1 MYSTS
6 RRAGVDENTK
16 SRGVVAVDDVVFCF
30 GCCLYEEEREQ
41 AHRGAAARCGAAGK
55 VCCGKRVRNAVGA
68 AAAAAGVQ
76 SCDCC
81 VSSASLPCFCGLYK
95 AIQTPAIS
103 LVSYMPLARRSAIAR
118 NRQPASLA
126 APQSEDKRTCV
137 HPLGLE
143 IMEWESEAPAMIEEP
158 VNQSKRR
165 RRWRRSGRCRSS
177 AKR

>member
-1 MYSTS
+1 MSALPGT
-6 RRAGVDENTK
+6 
-16 SRGVVAVDDVVFCF
+16 VVA
-30 GCCLYEEEREQ
+30 LQ
-41 AHRGAAARCGAAGK
+41 ANYLEVELEAAPEGVPPRLLCTRRTRLNHRGAAARCGAAGK